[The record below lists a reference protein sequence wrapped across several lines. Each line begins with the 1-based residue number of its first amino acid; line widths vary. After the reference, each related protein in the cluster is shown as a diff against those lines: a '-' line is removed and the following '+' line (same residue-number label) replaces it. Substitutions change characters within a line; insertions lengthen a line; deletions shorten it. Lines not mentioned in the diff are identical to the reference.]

1 MRLQLSCDLL
11 TIEEAIDLSEK
22 VKRYVDIIEMGTPFI
37 LNNGI
42 NVVKVFKER
51 FPEKTILADMKIIDG
66 GYEEAKMAFEAGA
79 DIVTVLLLSS
89 INTINST
96 IKCAREFRKE
106 IMADMIEVH
115 DIRERVIFLQEI
127 DVDYICVHTAVD
139 DQKYDDP
146 LEYLQIVKKSIP
158 NKKIAV
164 AGGIKLENI
173 DTIIK
178 EEPDIII
185 VGGGLTKAE
194 NVLDTARAM
203 KERMDMF
210 KERF

>member
-11 TIEEAIDLSEK
+11 TIEEAIALSEK